1 MIEDF
6 KKHIPAEIAQE
17 SGKVFY
23 SGREAFSGER
33 PLYIL
38 GYNPGGDPEEP
49 EHATETVM
57 GHTQKVLS
65 KAESKWSAFR
75 DESWKNQPPGQ
86 YLLQRRVR
94 HLLER
99 LSFEPGAVPASNLIF
114 VRSKTAADLAPK
126 SNHLQDLCWGFHQ
139 AVIGQL
145 RVQVILCW
153 GGQAAAGIKKK
164 TGAQELADHFI
175 ATAGHPSHR
184 KNLCY
189 SNAAG
194 RKVIQ
199 LAHPSWSPWTNPAAD
214 PTDLVKRAL
223 KL

>member
-6 KKHIPAEIAQE
+6 KEHIPPEIEQK

-38 GYNPGGDPEEP
+38 GYNPGGDPLDPTEERV
-49 EHATETVM
+49 AD
-57 GHTQKVLS
+57 HTQKVLQ
-65 KAESKWSAFR
+65 EYCHNWSAYR
-75 DESWKNQPPGQ
+75 DESWKGREKGKSLMQ
-86 YLLQRRVR
+86 QRVL
-94 HLLER
+94 HLLEG
-99 LSFEPGAVPASNLIF
+99 LSFKPGEVPASNLIF
-114 VRSKTAADLAPK
+114 VRSPHAAALGAKSKPLAK
-126 SNHLQDLCWGFHQ
+126 ICWPFHQ
-139 AVIGQL
+139 AVIEKLGV
-145 RVQVILCW
+145 RIILCF
-153 GGQAAAGIKKK
+153 GLKAAEAAKER
-164 TGAQELADHFI
+164 TGAKELADHFI

-194 RKVIQ
+194 LKVIQ
-199 LAHPSWSPWTNPAAD
+199 LAHPSWSPWTNPNAD
-214 PTDLVKRAL
+214 PSDLVKRAL